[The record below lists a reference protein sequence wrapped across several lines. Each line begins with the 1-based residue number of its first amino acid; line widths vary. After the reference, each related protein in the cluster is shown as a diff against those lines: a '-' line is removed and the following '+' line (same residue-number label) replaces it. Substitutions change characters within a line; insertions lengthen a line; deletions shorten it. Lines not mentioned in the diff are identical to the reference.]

1 MTLRLVLMVGFSF
14 QLTERDVA
22 TEADIDL
29 RKAITT
35 ADNVWRNNTAQAWG
49 THTAGDLVARGNVR
63 RSLANTSS
71 LLADAS
77 QASFAEHKAQWWQN
91 ETPNYL

>member
-1 MTLRLVLMVGFSF
+1 MVGFSF

-91 ETPNYL
+91 EPPNYL